1 MASGNSLTEMDVKI
15 NNFVTIDLLIAVR
28 IEDLVLFVSL
38 RETLE
43 GKTKLRDTSFVYP
56 KSTGSLKQEEL
67 KSLGSKNPLIGIS
80 GILDKK
86 INFKKKIDD
95 VFGLSYVPEVASKK
109 IMLGPS
115 QPISVTM
122 ELLNKAAFTDSKF
135 SSLNSKMNQANIFLI
150 RTILS
155 NKNDRSQF
163 NEKFGYLHFKDY
175 KNFIEKSKITTKIEN
190 RSYFRNFDLPRLSNV
205 SFMDLF
211 SKQTGNLMSVDGT
224 ICWNLDE
231 NLNLVSNIEYSS
243 DRVVTKVNYEY
254 FNDSLINREICSP
267 DKFKLEDKLVGYIEN
282 GVYKPIDSRI
292 LTEKKSLQMSFYTE
306 NVKKLEKGRLTSYL
320 KLKYRNF
327 FNYPKTSISVLVIR
341 ENTVSPFFDKTITA
355 TMGKSYIEGFFNTL
369 DPITMKPAENEFANQ
384 LKQELLNFIMIRYV
398 RRNRLTI
405 RNQKKNDEVRKIL
418 LEIEKDIQT
427 GYPRIKYGKKDFYV
441 MKEDYV
447 RIIQVLTGIDD
458 SRDNPGEGNSLKV
471 FLKDPNIIYGT
482 IEGEQFNLLK
492 YISYFVL
499 CEDNEYC
506 GEIKEVSTPLTSMDI
521 LIKPSATP
529 EYKMYFNTN
538 TRKFT
543 TY

>member
-15 NNFVTIDLLIAVR
+15 NNFITIDLLLGVR

-43 GKTKLRDTSFVYP
+43 GKTKLGDTSFIYP
-56 KSTGSLKQEEL
+56 KSSGSLKQEEL

-80 GILDKK
+80 GLLEKK
-86 INFKKKIDD
+86 INFKKNIAD

-109 IMLGPS
+109 IVLGPS

-135 SSLNSKMNQANIFLI
+135 NSLNSKMNKANIFLI
-150 RTILS
+150 RSILS

-163 NEKFGYLHFKDY
+163 NERFGYLHFKDY
-175 KNFIEKSKITTKIEN
+175 KNFIEKSRITTKIEN
-190 RSYFRNFDLPRLSNV
+190 RSYFRNFDLPRLSTV
-205 SFMDLF
+205 SFMDSF

-231 NLNLVSNIEYSS
+231 NLDLVSNIEYSS
-243 DRVVTKVNYEY
+243 DRVVTKVNYGY
-254 FNDSLINREICSP
+254 FDDSLINRETCYP
-267 DKFKLEDKLVGYIEN
+267 DKFKLEDKLVGYFEN
-282 GVYKPIDSRI
+282 GIYKQLDSRI
-292 LTEKKSLQMSFYTE
+292 LEEKKSLQMSFYTE
-306 NVKKLEKGRLTSYL
+306 NVKKLEKGKLTSYL
-320 KLKYRNF
+320 KLKYRKF
-327 FNYPKTSISVLVIR
+327 FSYPKISIYVLVIR
-341 ENTVSPFFDKTITA
+341 ENIVTPFFDKTIGTN
-355 TMGKSYIEGFFNTL
+355 MGKTYVEGFFNTL
-369 DPITMKPAENEFANQ
+369 DPVTMKPEENPFANQ
-384 LKQELLNFIMIRYV
+384 LKQELLNFIMTRYQ

-405 RNQKKNDEVRKIL
+405 RNSKKSDEVREIL
-418 LEIEKDIQT
+418 INIEKDIQT
-427 GYPRIKYGKKDFYV
+427 GYPRLKYGKREFYV

-458 SRDNPGEGNSLKV
+458 SRDNTGEGNSLKV
-471 FLKDPNIIYGT
+471 FLKDPNILYGT
-482 IEGEQFNLLK
+482 IEDEQFNLLK
-492 YISYFVL
+492 FISYFVL

-506 GEIKEVSTPLTSMDI
+506 GEIKDVASPLTSMDM
-521 LIKPSATP
+521 LIKPGIDNS
-529 EYKMYFNTN
+529 YKMYFNTV

>member
-109 IMLGPS
+109 IILGPS

>member
-109 IMLGPS
+109 IILGPS

-292 LTEKKSLQMSFYTE
+292 LAEKKSLQMSFYTE

>member
-43 GKTKLRDTSFVYP
+43 GKTKLGDTSFIYP

-109 IMLGPS
+109 IILGPS

-292 LTEKKSLQMSFYTE
+292 LAEKKSLQMSFYTE

>member
-292 LTEKKSLQMSFYTE
+292 LAEKKSLQMSFYTE